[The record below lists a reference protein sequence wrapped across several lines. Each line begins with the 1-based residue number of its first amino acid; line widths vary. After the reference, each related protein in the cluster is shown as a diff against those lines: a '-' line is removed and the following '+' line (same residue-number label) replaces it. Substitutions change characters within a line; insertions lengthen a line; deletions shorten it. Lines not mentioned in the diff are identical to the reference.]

1 MVTGCD
7 YLVSRPSKQMTSS
20 TDVHKGQEEIG
31 SFVVAIVFSFF
42 FLSASLLRLPVYICV
57 KRDVSD

>member
-1 MVTGCD
+1 
-7 YLVSRPSKQMTSS
+7 MTSS